1 MAVAEPITNQTLI
14 TENFFMDLIG
24 EDAPGYLIIFTKNKQ
39 TGKMTSYPYQAAGGL
54 GEAAQKVS
62 DLSWNPTLQVYFSLG
77 LQRDLPVS
85 TRKRGTA
92 AGVMAIP
99 GLWGDLDIKGPGHVE
114 EDLPETLE
122 EALEFARTVIP
133 LKPSLII
140 FSGGGIYPLWLFK
153 ELWIFESGEDWQ
165 AAADLSRQFQY
176 TLRKKAEEKGWR
188 FDNTQSLAQVL
199 RPPGSFNNKLN
210 EPREVVILEDNG
222 VRYNPEDFLTFL
234 LEVEDLPPWDGT
246 TGSDFPPAAIEP
258 ITKGCKW
265 MQHCWE
271 DREKLP
277 EPEWWAA
284 LSILGRCE
292 NGQELAHEWSQD
304 YPKYSHRET
313 QAKLDQVLKAAGPH
327 SCRYIQEG
335 LNDEF
340 CQSCKAGVKSPIVLG
355 LPKRAAYFN
364 EQGTFIPAW
373 LAEDLLKDFHV
384 KYAASTFWL
393 YQDGRYRPGGDKILA
408 AEAQRRL
415 GQATRSSRIRETLD
429 YIERATYAELPEPN
443 LDFIN
448 LKNGRLHWRS
458 GKLHEHSPRYFEIVQ
473 LPVAYD
479 AAATCSVFDR
489 YLETTLDKESANL
502 ATEILGYCLLPDT
515 RFEKAFML
523 TGSGRNGKSL
533 FLSVIDNLVG
543 PDNVAH
549 IALQDLEENKF
560 KVAGLLGKLVNTFA
574 DLDARA
580 LKSTSLLKMLTS
592 GDPLEGERK
601 FKDPF
606 TFLNYARMLFS
617 ANTIP
622 RSSDTTFAFY
632 ERWIILPFERVFD
645 ANNPDTDPDLREKLA
660 TPEELSGI
668 FNKALKGLQTL
679 YLLNSFTMP
688 PQVKEALAEYK
699 RQNDSVLAFCDECAE
714 PGGIAVKADF
724 YYSYKIWC
732 EEQGLKPVSQK
743 KLKASLLQA
752 FPNVTESR
760 EGNTGPRCWEG
771 LHLTSEAPGR
781 TNFDYYD

>member
-1 MAVAEPITNQTLI
+1 MAVAEPIVTRTRN
-14 TENFFMDLIG
+14 TEDFFNYIYGD
-24 EDAPGYLIIFTKNKQ
+24 DPPGYQIIVSINKQ
-39 TGKMTSYPYQAAGGL
+39 TNKTLSYSFPAAGGL
-54 GEAAQKVS
+54 GEAARKVS
-62 DLSWNPTLQVYFSLG
+62 ELSKNPDLQVYFTVG
-77 LQRDLPVS
+77 LQGRAMA
-85 TRKRGTA
+85 RHERGIA
-92 AGVMAIP
+92 AGVVAIP
-99 GLWGDLDIKGPGHVE
+99 GFWFDLDIKGPGHAK
-114 EDLPETLE
+114 EDLPATLE
-122 EALEFARTVIP
+122 EALEFARTAFP
-133 LKPSLII
+133 LKPSII
-140 FSGGGIYPLWLFK
+140 IHSGGGIYPVWLFR
-153 ELWIFESGEDWQ
+153 ELWQFESREEWQ
-165 AAADLSRQFQY
+165 EAADLSRRLHR
-176 TLRKKAEEKGWR
+176 TLRAKGKEYGWNL
-188 FDNTQSLAQVL
+188 DNTSPLSQVL
-199 RPPGSFNNKLN
+199 RPPGAFNNKLDI
-210 EPREVVILEDNG
+210 PRKVIILEDTR
-222 VRYNPEDFLTFL
+222 VRYNPEDFEPYLPETDLT
-234 LEVEDLPPWDGT
+234 EWDGT
-246 TGSDFPPAAIEP
+246 TGGDFPPVSIDP
-258 ITKGCKW
+258 IVKGCSW
-265 MQHCWE
+265 MKHCWE

-292 NGQELAHEWSQD
+292 NGQDLAHEWSQD

-760 EGNTGPRCWEG
+760 EGNTGPRYWEG
-771 LHLTSEAPGR
+771 LHLTREAPGR

>member
-1 MAVAEPITNQTLI
+1 MAVAEPIVTRTRN
-14 TENFFMDLIG
+14 TEDFFNYIYGD
-24 EDAPGYLIIFTKNKQ
+24 DPPGYQIIVSINKQ
-39 TGKMTSYPYQAAGGL
+39 TNKTLSYSFPAAGGL
-54 GEAAQKVS
+54 GEAARKVS
-62 DLSWNPTLQVYFSLG
+62 ELSKNPDLQVYFTVG
-77 LQRDLPVS
+77 LQGRAMA
-85 TRKRGTA
+85 RHERGIA
-92 AGVMAIP
+92 AGVVAIP
-99 GLWGDLDIKGPGHVE
+99 GFWFDLDIKGPGHAK
-114 EDLPETLE
+114 EDLPATLE
-122 EALEFARTVIP
+122 EALEFARTAFP
-133 LKPSLII
+133 LKPSII
-140 FSGGGIYPLWLFK
+140 IHSGGGIYPVWLFR
-153 ELWIFESGEDWQ
+153 ELWQFESREEWQ
-165 AAADLSRQFQY
+165 EAADLSRRLHR
-176 TLRKKAEEKGWR
+176 TLRAKGKEYGWNL
-188 FDNTQSLAQVL
+188 DNTSPLSQVL
-199 RPPGSFNNKLN
+199 RPPGAFNNKLDI
-210 EPREVVILEDNG
+210 PRRVIILEDTR
-222 VRYNPEDFLTFL
+222 VRYNPEDFEPYLPETDLT
-234 LEVEDLPPWDGT
+234 EWDGT
-246 TGSDFPPAAIEP
+246 TGGDFPPVSIDP
-258 ITKGCKW
+258 IVKGCSW
-265 MQHCWE
+265 MKHCWE

-292 NGQELAHEWSQD
+292 NGQDLAHEWSQD

-760 EGNTGPRCWEG
+760 EGNTGPRYWEG
-771 LHLTSEAPGR
+771 LHLTREAPGR